1 MTTGHP
7 PEYLQLDRFVNYPR
21 EDLDVEYKDWLKWK
35 TEKGKAI
42 IAKAAIALA
51 NHGGGYL
58 ILGFKE
64 REQDRS
70 LESNPRPQDFPEVTQ
85 DSVNGIIRRYADPE
99 FQCQMHY
106 VAHQTTGTSHPVI
119 GVPPSDVPV
128 MCKRNQEEVGVSQ
141 HKAYTRKPGP
151 RSEEPQT
158 AEEWRELI
166 DRCIWARRESMLDS
180 IRSIVLGQT
189 AFQDSPTDP
198 LDALG
203 NFCATAHERWIG
215 LVSGRPAESPARFP
229 HGFYELGFALVGA
242 TPAKSM
248 NQLMK
253 RLGTTQGVKLSGWTP
268 FLHMHVPGWQPY
280 AYEDFIEAWVGRPV
294 EGQMWDDSFHADF
307 WRASLDGKLYT
318 IRGYIEDSELA
329 QQRRSEPGTEFS
341 NAIPSIK
348 IAEGLLF
355 ARRLA
360 ALFEN
365 VEQIAIRCRF
375 TGLKDRSLLL
385 VDYPV
390 PFTEVGPVAQDSEVI
405 LKGQVSLQ
413 QVDDNLP
420 EVVHSL
426 VGPLYERFGF
436 YQIPIDHIQRMLKK
450 LRRFN

>member
-1 MTTGHP
+1 MTTDRP
-7 PEYLQLDRFVNYPR
+7 REYLQLDGFVNYPR
-21 EDLDVEYKDWLKWK
+21 EDLDAEYKEWLNWK
-35 TEKGKAI
+35 TEMNKAI
-42 IAKAAIALA
+42 IAKAAIALS

-58 ILGFKE
+58 MLGFKE
-64 REQDRS
+64 KAQI
-70 LESNPRPQDFPEVTQ
+70 LESLPRPCDIPEITQ
-85 DSVNGIIRRYADPE
+85 DDVNGIIRRYAEPE
-99 FQCQMHY
+99 FHCEVHY
-106 VAHQTTGTSHPVI
+106 VSHQTTQVSHTVI
-119 GVPPSDVPV
+119 RVPPSDVPV
-128 MCKRNQEEVGVSQ
+128 RCRRDQVEAAVSQ
-141 HKAYTRKPGP
+141 NRFYIRKPGP

-158 AEEWRELI
+158 AEEWRGLL
-166 DRCIWARRESMLDS
+166 DRCVRARREDMLDA
-180 IRSIVLGQT
+180 IRSIFWGQT
-189 AFQDSPTDP
+189 ETLDPSTDP
-198 LDALG
+198 VDALAE
-203 NFCATAHERWIG
+203 FCAAAHDRWTE
-215 LVSGRPAESPARFP
+215 LVSDRPSDSPARFP
-229 HGFYELGFALVGA
+229 HGYYELAFALVGA
-242 TPAKSM
+242 TPAESM
-248 NQLMK
+248 NQLME

-268 FLHMHVPGWQPY
+268 FLHMQVPGWQPY

-294 EGQMWDDSFHADF
+294 EGQMWDDAFHADF
-307 WRASLDGKLYT
+307 WRASLEGKLYT

-329 QQRRSEPGTEFS
+329 QQRRSAPGTEFS

-360 ALFEN
+360 TLFED

-375 TGLKDRSLLL
+375 TGLKGRSLLL
-385 VDYPV
+385 VDHPI

-436 YQIPIDHIQRMLKK
+436 YQISIDHIQRMLKK